1 MNPRICKSNAFVSLK
16 QSGGIQPFT
25 LLFSLSS
32 VSIRCKC
39 LNERIPMADEIL
51 LRDVIAG
58 DLSVLYEQQTDADAI
73 RMAAFPSRD
82 RDAFMAHWAKM
93 MADDALTLKSII
105 FDGQVAG
112 YISSWQQDGRRLVAF
127 WIGKNFWGRKIAS
140 RALAEFLQIVSTR
153 PLFAHV
159 AIHNIASI
167 RVLEKCGF
175 TISSDETRSSTASD
189 GVEEVVMKLDR

>member
-1 MNPRICKSNAFVSLK
+1 
-16 QSGGIQPFT
+16 
-25 LLFSLSS
+25 
-32 VSIRCKC
+32 
-39 LNERIPMADEIL
+39 MADEIL
-51 LRDVIAG
+51 LRNVIAG
-58 DLSVLYEQQTDADAI
+58 DLPVLFEQQTDADAV

-82 RDAFMAHWAKM
+82 REAFMIHWAKLL
-93 MADDALTLKSII
+93 ADASLTLRTIV
-105 FDGQVAG
+105 FEGQVAG
-112 YISSWQQDGRRLVAF
+112 YISSWQEDDQRLVAY

-140 RALAEFLQIVSTR
+140 HALAEFLTIVSTR

-175 TISSDETRSSTASD
+175 TISSDETKSSTASD